1 MRPPK
6 FLAAAVLALCLPL
19 QAATEVISLDFRPA
33 AELLPV
39 AQSVV
44 GDRGRVNAQDSH
56 LIVSAAPEVIAEL
69 RQVLEQL
76 DSAPKRLLITVDS
89 QTTAS
94 GDEQGYAASG
104 AISSD
109 RAGRATSDLQVNV
122 IRHSTQG
129 KGAGLQQIQVS
140 EGYPAFI
147 QVGESV
153 PLVSSGTDV
162 YGQPYQQTEYRDVM
176 RGFYATAT
184 VHGDRVQVSISN
196 VNDQL
201 SRRQP
206 GAIEVQRSETR
217 VSGKLGEW
225 ITLGSHSDSGATDAR
240 APVRRYSTSGDRDS
254 HVRLKIDRL
263 D

>member
-1 MRPPK
+1 MRSRQ
-6 FLAAAVLALCLPL
+6 FLAAALVAICLPL
-19 QAATEVISLDFRPA
+19 QAATEVIALQFRAA
-33 AELLPV
+33 AELLSV

-44 GDRGRVNAQDSH
+44 GDKGRVNAQGNQ
-56 LIVSAAPEVIAEL
+56 LIVNAAPEVIAEL

-89 QTTAS
+89 QTTS
-94 GDEQGYAASG
+94 SDHEQGYAVSG
-104 AISSD
+104 GVRGD
-109 RAGRATSDLQVNV
+109 RSGNV
-122 IRHSTQG
+122 SPDVQARIIRHSTQG
-129 KGAGLQQIQVS
+129 SGAGVQQIQAS

-153 PLVSSGTDV
+153 PLTASGTDI

-201 SRRQP
+201 SVRQP
-206 GAIEVQRSETR
+206 GAIELQRSETR
-217 VSGKLGEW
+217 VSGRLGEW
-225 ITLGSHSDSGATDAR
+225 ITVGSNRDSAASDAR
-240 APVRRYSTSGDRDS
+240 APVRRYSTAGARDS
-254 HVRLKIDRL
+254 SVRLKIDRL